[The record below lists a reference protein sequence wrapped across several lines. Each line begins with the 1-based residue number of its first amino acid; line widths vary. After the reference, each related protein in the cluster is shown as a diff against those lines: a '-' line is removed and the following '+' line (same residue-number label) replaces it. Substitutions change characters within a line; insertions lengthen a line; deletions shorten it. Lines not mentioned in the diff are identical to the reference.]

1 MPETFV
7 LYAAMVPKPDA
18 VEPEVRAID
27 WLEDVVDFIDTE
39 AYALN

>member
-7 LYAAMVPKPDA
+7 LYATMVPKP
-18 VEPEVRAID
+18 VEPEPRAID
-27 WLEDVVDFIDTE
+27 WLEDVSDYIDTE